1 MFGQVF
7 RIGIILPLHQVHR
20 LSVGAEIVAAPNEIG
35 HGFGHLPVRET
46 EAKASA
52 GVDFHEVL
60 FLIVQINLARG
71 SSGDEQQ
78 RFGGRRAGK
87 LIQLPSQI
95 TGSVAGA
102 AADDRQRRRMSL
114 CQSLDPL
121 GST

>member
-1 MFGQVF
+1 
-7 RIGIILPLHQVHR
+7 
-20 LSVGAEIVAAPNEIG
+20 
-35 HGFGHLPVRET
+35 
-46 EAKASA
+46 
-52 GVDFHEVL
+52 
-60 FLIVQINLARG
+60 NLAGG

-121 GST
+121 ASAQVTGELVPAKPKPWLSRPPRYGQLRNCGSLARKGVRIIQNEFVPIRYKSSG